1 MVQFTSSTSK
11 GDTAME
17 DVTKGLRLLDD
28 QTADFGKLTAQLKNE
43 GDTEEVLV
51 AVFNYGGRPSTL
63 YILRESSWRGLPGVS
78 GGLANC
84 TFYADPNYF

>member
-1 MVQFTSSTSK
+1 MPN
-11 GDTAME
+11 
-17 DVTKGLRLLDD
+17 DVTNGLRHLDD
-28 QTADFGKLTAQLKNE
+28 QTPDFDKLSAQLRNE

-51 AVFNYGGRPSTL
+51 AVFNYGGQRRSL
-63 YILRESSWRGLPGVS
+63 YILREESWRGLPGVS

>member
-1 MVQFTSSTSK
+1 MPK
-11 GDTAME
+11 
-17 DVTKGLRLLDD
+17 DVTEGLRRLDD
-28 QTADFGKLTAQLKNE
+28 QTPDFAKLNEQLKNE

-51 AVFNYGGRPSTL
+51 AVFNYGGRLSTL
-63 YILRESSWRGLPGVS
+63 YILRESTWRGLPGVS